1 MRIATTGVCAGLA
14 MTGFFIMKDSMIFK
28 MSVRIYQDENKVFGP
43 GIAQL
48 LHRVRELR
56 SLRAAA
62 SSMNMAY
69 SKAWTV
75 LRTAENAL
83 GYKLLYSS
91 AGGKNG
97 GGAVLT
103 PQGEK
108 LLEQYDE
115 FCRRMQAYGQAQFA
129 QLFCADEVSC
139 GE

>member
-1 MRIATTGVCAGLA
+1 
-14 MTGFFIMKDSMIFK
+14 MIFK

-48 LHRVRELR
+48 LHRVRELH

-97 GGAVLT
+97 GGARTHPPGGKAFGAVRRILPPDAGIRPRLSLPSFSVLT
-103 PQGEK
+103 
-108 LLEQYDE
+108 
-115 FCRRMQAYGQAQFA
+115 R
-129 QLFCADEVSC
+129 
-139 GE
+139 

>member
-14 MTGFFIMKDSMIFK
+14 MTGFLIMKDSMIFK

-48 LHRVRELR
+48 LHRVRELH

-62 SSMNMAY
+62 NSMNMAY

-97 GGAVLT
+97 GGAVLPPGRT
-103 PQGEK
+103 AFGAV
-108 LLEQYDE
+108 
-115 FCRRMQAYGQAQFA
+115 RRILPPDAGIRPDSVYPAF
-129 QLFCADEVSC
+129 LR
-139 GE
+139 

>member
-14 MTGFFIMKDSMIFK
+14 MTGFLIMKDSMIFK

-115 FCRRMQAYGQAQFA
+115 FCRRMQAYGQTQFT
-129 QLFCADEVSC
+129 QLFSADELGC
-139 GE
+139 DE

>member
-1 MRIATTGVCAGLA
+1 ME
-14 MTGFFIMKDSMIFK
+14 KDMNFK
-28 MSVRIYQDENKVFGP
+28 LTVRFYTEDKVFGP

-48 LHRVRELR
+48 LHRVVDHH

-62 SSMNMAY
+62 ISMNMAY

-103 PQGEK
+103 PQGEQ

-115 FCRRMQAYGQAQFA
+115 FCRRMQAYGQDQFT
-129 QLFCADEVSC
+129 QLFSADELSC
-139 GE
+139 EE